1 MNIRLAILA
10 AALMAISAPA
20 LAGDN
25 PCKQL
30 ARETGLSERKV
41 NMILGT
47 RTSFAEYPYTYDR
60 AVAKL
65 RKAIGDGRYDQLM
78 NHGELIAATP
88 DDKARALLAVIEEN
102 RRNATTP

>member
-1 MNIRLAILA
+1 MNIKLAILA
-10 AALMAISAPA
+10 LTLMAASAPA

-47 RTSFAEYPYTYDR
+47 RTSFAEYPYTYER
-60 AVAKL
+60 SVAKL
-65 RKAIGDGRYDQLM
+65 RKAVGEGRYDRLM
-78 NHGELIAATP
+78 QGELIGSSVDT
-88 DDKARALLAVIEEN
+88 KARALVAVLEEH
-102 RRNATTP
+102 RNETTP